1 MKRSPHLHSA
11 FTLVELLVVI
21 AIIGVLVALLLPAVQ
36 KVREAANR
44 IQCANN
50 LKQIGL
56 ATQNYH
62 HTNRVFPPLRIAAN
76 DGWASYF
83 VLIMPYME
91 QAALEG
97 NWVLTGKYAGQSAT
111 ARQTQVKSYY
121 CPSRRTPAG
130 LSIAEDWDV
139 YDKTPPPATVPAT
152 EHRFSAA
159 NNPPGALGDY
169 AACVGDMR
177 GTPGDPN
184 SENWFNTKANG
195 AIILG
200 TATASG
206 SDVGAAFT
214 SNTRLSDITDS
225 ASNTFLAGEKHVP
238 FGMFGHP
245 KVGDGPLYSGAWTCF
260 AGRLAGIEDPLA
272 QSPTDLTPSTGVQ
285 DGIWARK
292 FGSYHPGICQFAFCD
307 GSVRAIRNNIDT
319 ANLRRLA
326 VRNDGE
332 TITLGN

>member
-1 MKRSPHLHSA
+1 MKRSPHLHRA

-44 IQCANN
+44 VQCANN

-76 DGWASYF
+76 NGWASYF

-97 NWVLTGKYAGQSAT
+97 TWDLTRSYVDQSPT
-111 ARQTQVKSYY
+111 AQQTQVKSYY
-121 CPSRRTPAG
+121 CPSRRTPTG
-130 LSIAEDWDV
+130 LSIAEDWNVSDT
-139 YDKTPPPATVPAT
+139 TPPPATVPAT

-177 GTPGDPN
+177 GTPNDAHG
-184 SENWFNTKANG
+184 EHWFDTQANG
-195 AIILG
+195 AIIIG
-200 TATASG
+200 NATGSG
-206 SDVGAAFT
+206 SAVGATFT
-214 SNTRLSDITDS
+214 SNTACPT
-225 ASNTFLAGEKHVP
+225 
-238 FGMFGHP
+238 
-245 KVGDGPLYSGAWTCF
+245 
-260 AGRLAGIEDPLA
+260 
-272 QSPTDLTPSTGVQ
+272 SPTAPATPS
-285 DGIWARK
+285 WPAR
-292 FGSYHPGICQFAFCD
+292 
-307 GSVRAIRNNIDT
+307 NT
-319 ANLRRLA
+319 
-326 VRNDGE
+326 
-332 TITLGN
+332 